1 MTFINWSD
9 SHEML
14 GLLTEF
20 VSDERHDSYDDHARA
35 HFLAGL
41 LEELREL
48 TAQIEDVTDDEAIG
62 RLRMLQESVS
72 DEFRDD
78 SVLEHVQAC
87 IEELERIRKDRH
99 GNGNLV
105 TSERR

>member
-20 VSDERHDSYDDHARA
+20 ISDEKHEAHGDPARA
-35 HFLAGL
+35 LFLKGL

-48 TAQIEDVTDDEAIG
+48 TAQIEDMTDDGLISQ
-62 RLRMLQESVS
+62 LRGIQESVS
-72 DEFRDD
+72 DEFRGD
-78 SVLEHVQAC
+78 SVMEHVQAC

-105 TSERR
+105 TLERG

>member
-20 VSDERHDSYDDHARA
+20 IADERLDSYDDQARA
-35 HFLAGL
+35 LFLADL
-41 LEELREL
+41 LAELAEL
-48 TAQIEDVTDDEAIG
+48 TAQIEDVTDDGLIS
-62 RLRMLQESVS
+62 RLRVIQESVS

-87 IEELERIRKDRH
+87 IEELERIRNR
-99 GNGNLV
+99 V
-105 TSERR
+105 VA